1 MDMTRFRTALSGF
14 NRADVANYIERSAR
28 EHQEELR
35 RLKDENTRLQA
46 EKQKALADAEALKS
60 QLEAALEGRPTPVE
74 TPDDP
79 EAQELAA
86 YRRAEAAERTAN
98 QRIRRRMDQ
107 LAELLE
113 NTSAAHAASSEEM
126 KALMTSVTG
135 SMEQLLDVFSRLEK
149 ASGETKSAMEELK
162 QDIEA

>member
-14 NRADVANYIERSAR
+14 HRADVANYIERTAR
-28 EHQEELR
+28 EHQEEVR

-46 EKQKALADAEALKS
+46 EKQKALSDVQELNAR
-60 QLEAALEGRPTPVE
+60 LEAVSQGK
-74 TPDDP
+74 PDPAPAPEDP

-98 QRIRRRMDQ
+98 QRIRRRMEQ
-107 LAELLE
+107 LEELLS
-113 NTSAAHAASSEEM
+113 NTSAAHAAGSEEM
-126 KALMTSVTG
+126 KALMASVTEN
-135 SMEQLLDVFSRLEK
+135 MDQLLDLFARLEK
-149 ASGETKSAMEELK
+149 ASNETQTAMEELK

>member
-14 NRADVANYIERSAR
+14 NRADVANYIERTAR
-28 EHQEELR
+28 EHQEEVR

-46 EKQKALADAEALKS
+46 EKQKALSDVQELNAR
-60 QLEAALEGRPTPVE
+60 LEAVSQGK
-74 TPDDP
+74 PDPSPAPEDP

-98 QRIRRRMDQ
+98 QRIRRRMEQ
-107 LAELLE
+107 LEELLS
-113 NTSAAHAASSEEM
+113 NTSASHAAGSEEM
-126 KALMTSVTG
+126 KALMASVTEN
-135 SMEQLLDVFSRLEK
+135 MDQLLDLFARLEK
-149 ASGETKSAMEELK
+149 ASNETQTAMEELK

>member
-14 NRADVANYIERSAR
+14 NRADVANYIERTAR
-28 EHQEELR
+28 EHQEEVR

-46 EKQKALADAEALKS
+46 EKQKALTDVKELT
-60 QLEAALEGRPTPVE
+60 QRLEAVNQGKPDPAPVPE
-74 TPDDP
+74 DP

-107 LAELLE
+107 LEELLTAATQA
-113 NTSAAHAASSEEM
+113 NTAGGKEM
-126 KALMTSVTG
+126 KALMSSVTEDLDKLLG
-135 SMEQLLDVFSRLEK
+135 LFDRME
-149 ASGETKSAMEELK
+149 ASCRETGAAMEELK
-162 QDIEA
+162 KATEE

>member
-14 NRADVANYIERSAR
+14 NRADVANYIERTAR
-28 EHQEELR
+28 EHQEEVR

-46 EKQKALADAEALKS
+46 EKQKALSDVQELNAR
-60 QLEAALEGRPTPVE
+60 LEAVSQGK
-74 TPDDP
+74 PDPAPAPEDP

-98 QRIRRRMDQ
+98 QRIRRRMEQ
-107 LAELLE
+107 LEELLS
-113 NTSAAHAASSEEM
+113 NTSAAHAAGSEEM
-126 KALMTSVTG
+126 KALMASVTEN
-135 SMEQLLDVFSRLEK
+135 MDQLLDLFARLEK
-149 ASGETKSAMEELK
+149 ASNETQTAMEELK